1 MIKFGIIEDD
11 FTFLEAIQHALHF
24 TPEYQCVVAAESME
38 SFWEVLPE
46 RASID
51 ILFLDIELPGMSGI
65 ESLPR
70 LSKRFPTAEIIML
83 TRIEDADSIIKALT
97 LGASGY
103 LLKGFPILDL
113 REILLTIQKGGAAI
127 SPKIAKHIIQY
138 INPASK
144 TIGEIILSDKE
155 NQVLKLLSHG
165 NDYNETA
172 KLMNISVNGVRYHV
186 KNIYLKLNVDNKTD
200 ALRMYQ
206 NGLI

>member
-1 MIKFGIIEDD
+1 MSHCPD
-11 FTFLEAIQHALHF
+11 L
-24 TPEYQCVVAAESME
+24 
-38 SFWEVLPE
+38 
-46 RASID
+46 ASGFQ
-51 ILFLDIELPGMSGI
+51 LLKL
-65 ESLPR
+65 
-70 LSKRFPTAEIIML
+70 L

-103 LLKGFPILDL
+103 LLKGFPILDI